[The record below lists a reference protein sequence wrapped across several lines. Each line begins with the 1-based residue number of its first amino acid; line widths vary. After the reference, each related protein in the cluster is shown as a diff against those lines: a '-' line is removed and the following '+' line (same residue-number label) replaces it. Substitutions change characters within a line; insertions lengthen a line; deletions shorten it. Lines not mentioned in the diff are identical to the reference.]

1 MLDHSRTG
9 MSAFHTGI
17 LIQNML
23 TYHGT
28 KGERWRGVLG
38 DRDDIKVYFYGPLFY
53 STSSLTFAYS
63 KKLEDIKVQRDKRDY
78 NHKMWMGQRDRSTRI
93 STDGRWRGMERG
105 KGKEWKEK
113 IP

>member
-1 MLDHSRTG
+1 MLDHSRT
-9 MSAFHTGI
+9 
-17 LIQNML
+17 
-23 TYHGT
+23 
-28 KGERWRGVLG
+28 
-38 DRDDIKVYFYGPLFY
+38 DIKVYFYGPLFY

-63 KKLEDIKVQRDKRDY
+63 KKLEDIKVQRGEREEGVPSVTNDVEKVVGTTWRERDKRDY